1 MGLRFEF
8 DSVNKILLAR
18 FEVRLSDESLVELY
32 SAIRQYFGSTDA
44 RGGIVD
50 LSSVTEF
57 SVSSESIRQLAQTKP
72 AITDM
77 TRPRIIVAP
86 SPEGF
91 GLARMFQSSGIDTR
105 PLLGVVRTLEEALAA
120 LDIQAPHFEPLE

>member
-1 MGLRFEF
+1 MVYTIGQQRDMCPRCESVKLICSRSPGFLERWALCFIGVVPYAARTTVFVFTLSASRRTKYFPYSRSLLFMGLRFEF

-50 LSSVTEF
+50 LSSVTE
-57 SVSSESIRQLAQTKP
+57 
-72 AITDM
+72 
-77 TRPRIIVAP
+77 
-86 SPEGF
+86 
-91 GLARMFQSSGIDTR
+91 
-105 PLLGVVRTLEEALAA
+105 
-120 LDIQAPHFEPLE
+120 

>member
-18 FEVRLSDESLVELY
+18 FDGQLSDESLVELY
-32 SAIRQYFGSTDA
+32 SAVRQFCSSTDA
-44 RGGIVD
+44 RGGILD

-72 AITDM
+72 AITNVN
-77 TRPRIIVAP
+77 RRLHSSLPRLP
-86 SPEGF
+86 RD
-91 GLARMFQSSGIDTR
+91 LA
-105 PLLGVVRTLEEALAA
+105 
-120 LDIQAPHFEPLE
+120 